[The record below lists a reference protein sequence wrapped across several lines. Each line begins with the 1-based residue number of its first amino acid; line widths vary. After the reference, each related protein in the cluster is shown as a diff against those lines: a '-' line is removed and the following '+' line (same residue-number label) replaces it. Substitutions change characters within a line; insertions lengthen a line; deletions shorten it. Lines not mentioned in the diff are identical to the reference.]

1 MNKLQQQM
9 TKLGALLLLI
19 ALVGTACATS
29 PAPAPAASNDAV
41 VSVTPA
47 QDTTTSSAVT
57 TTEQTTETVTE
68 TTTAADSVVAAPAK
82 LNLNTVTEDELLST
96 IPGFGNRMVREFFE
110 YRPYVSIQQFRR
122 EIGKYVDEAQ
132 VATYEEYV
140 YVPVNVNESDA
151 ATLLQIPGVD
161 AAAADALIAAR
172 PYADN
177 AAFLTKLTAVAP
189 SVDQAAAESYLEA
202 Q

>member
-1 MNKLQQQM
+1 MNRLQQQI
-9 TKLGALLLLI
+9 TKMGAVLLFS
-19 ALVGTACATS
+19 ALVGMACTAPTS
-29 PAPAPAASNDAV
+29 QAPAATNDAA
-41 VSVTPA
+41 VSATPA

-68 TTTAADSVVAAPAK
+68 TTAADSVVATTSK
-82 LNLNTVTEDELLST
+82 LNLNTVTEEELRST

-132 VATYEEYV
+132 VADYEQYV

-151 ATLLQIPGVD
+151 ATLMQIPGVD
-161 AAAADALIAAR
+161 QAAADALVAAR
-172 PYADN
+172 PYADQ
-177 AAFLTKLTAVAP
+177 AAFLTKLAEVAP
-189 SVDQAAAESYLEA
+189 SVDQAGAESYLEA